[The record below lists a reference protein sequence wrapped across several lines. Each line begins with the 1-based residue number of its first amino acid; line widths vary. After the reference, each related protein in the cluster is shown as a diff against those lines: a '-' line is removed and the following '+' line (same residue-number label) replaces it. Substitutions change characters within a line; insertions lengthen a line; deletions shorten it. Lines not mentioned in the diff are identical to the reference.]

1 MFITMVF
8 LKIYIYQI
16 RMIGEK
22 PEKDNQLGGG
32 KVRLIR
38 NGNTSKPLYN
48 ALFFKMCRYWSMN
61 SWIAMS

>member
-48 ALFFKMCRYWSMN
+48 ALFFKMCR
-61 SWIAMS
+61 